1 MLQFPEKVIPEPSQL
16 SLALVPN
23 LENFSD
29 DSSSQ
34 TGGGDQK
41 SPTISENFSR
51 LPDYA
56 SSVNSTETRTSSI
69 INAAVAARKRGNL
82 SHLSES
88 DRRSEFS
95 YRSESISVAVSD
107 SHNRTTGG
115 SKFKVVKLGDKI
127 PYVRG
132 RFVCFDFHD
141 IPNVK
146 DGGGGGG
153 ARMELNGGGGTSL
166 SRMQTPDMAGGTLTS
181 ALLPSNTALVATVPV
196 PDSAVDNT
204 PMVVPAQ
211 GQFLLSVW
219 ND

>member
-1 MLQFPEKVIPEPSQL
+1 MLQFPERVITDPPSL
-16 SLALVPN
+16 SLVLLPN
-23 LENFSD
+23 LENFCD

-34 TGGGDQK
+34 TGGDAQK

-51 LPDYA
+51 LPGYA
-56 SSVNSTETRTSSI
+56 SSVSSETRTSCI

-107 SHNRTTGG
+107 SHNRNTGG

-146 DGGGGGG
+146 DGGGRIEVNGGG
-153 ARMELNGGGGTSL
+153 AGASL
-166 SRMQTPDMAGGTLTS
+166 SRMQTPDMTGAAVVGAGGTLTS
-181 ALLPSNTALVATVPV
+181 GWLPSNSAAGASCTVGVLDSLENASAIV
-196 PDSAVDNT
+196 PT
-204 PMVVPAQ
+204 Q
-211 GQFLLSVW
+211 GEFY
-219 ND
+219 D